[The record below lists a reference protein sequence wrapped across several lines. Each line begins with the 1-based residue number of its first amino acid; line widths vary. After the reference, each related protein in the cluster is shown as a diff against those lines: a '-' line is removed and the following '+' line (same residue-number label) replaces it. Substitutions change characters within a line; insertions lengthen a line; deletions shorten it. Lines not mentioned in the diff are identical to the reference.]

1 MGLYLYTLLLNVI
14 TPHIVLLA
22 LCNPACQNGGTCVSP
37 YRCQCPEG
45 YYGLRCENETGSCTL
60 EAGQNVTYWN
70 MSHNTQMSETE
81 TATNGSKIHLRCPN
95 TDYNYSDYYC
105 HYITNGANESKDDIE
120 CVDCVFEEHGLKCE
134 LDIRSLP
141 ESSPSPSNCT
151 AIDNGQ
157 ITDHG
162 KSFTCNP
169 DYKPAFK
176 NGTDAIL
183 YTRYS
188 CTCYNTSGRL
198 QCMGAEVECKPIGC
212 KIPANVEQGMTIYDP
227 KERRNI
233 LSANRYEI
241 QHGQFLIFTCEPSD
255 VFYFEPNR
263 RMFECVKG
271 SWAAKKRPHMDTWD
285 FGNNGSFPEC
295 RKVKCLADY
304 CKFGGH
310 CIRDHECQCPEQ
322 TSGKQCQIPL
332 CSPDCKNGGTCVS
345 PDTCKCIDGFHGLRC
360 ENDIDECSNID
371 LNDCHRFSN
380 CTNTPGSYTCKC
392 IDGYVDL
399 DDNRGRKCAAS
410 CTLEAGQNVTFWK
423 ASGDTQ
429 MSEGDT
435 VAHGTR
441 IRVKCPNTGFDYSDF
456 YNNDESP
463 ANIECVNGVFTDHGL
478 KCESDTMSTTE
489 SSPSPKKCTKIEN
502 GLITDRGKSFTCNA
516 DYKPSFKNGMDA
528 ILYARYSC
536 TCNQK
541 TGRLQ
546 CMGTEVECK
555 PIGCTIPANVQQGMT
570 LFDPKERRTISA
582 ANRYEIHH
590 GQFLTF
596 TCEPSDVFYFEPNR
610 RMFECVKGSWFS
622 KKRSNVSNGDSWDFG
637 NNGSFPECRKV
648 ICPADYCK
656 FGGHCHRDNEC
667 LCPAQTSG
675 KQCET
680 PLCSPECK
688 NNGTCES
695 PDTCHCLDG
704 FYGVGCE
711 NDIDEC
717 RKSDQNDCHHF
728 SNCTNTPGSYTCKC
742 IEGYVDHG
750 GNNGRKCAETCE
762 ALPTYGNCDAA
773 YCRDKK
779 KNHVCTQGQ
788 WTVTNLCLKGKRECS
803 TNESLVNEDS
813 TLSVSSQYYDPMFLN
828 ETEMFGAD
836 QGRLNSKEKGTSSDI
851 SFRAG
856 IWASA
861 FTDKNQHIQVK
872 FTVPKTITGIETRG
886 RPVTVNQEIPQ
897 WVEEYRLM
905 YSKDCV
911 TFNNYTHTDGSEMV

>member
-1 MGLYLYTLLLNVI
+1 MWGQRIIALACALEILAKGCVIPSGSQFRRATYWSFYGNTRYNAEKRLPGGTWIRVVCNKNQQGDAALNVSKHECSAGKWDPI
-14 TPHIVLLA
+14 LPDCQA

-435 VAHGTR
+435 ASGPWYTNSCKVSKYWFR
-441 IRVKCPNTGFDYSDF
+441 LF
-456 YNNDESP
+456 
-463 ANIECVNGVFTDHGL
+463 GL
-478 KCESDTMSTTE
+478 
-489 SSPSPKKCTKIEN
+489 
-502 GLITDRGKSFTCNA
+502 L
-516 DYKPSFKNGMDA
+516 
-528 ILYARYSC
+528 
-536 TCNQK
+536 
-541 TGRLQ
+541 
-546 CMGTEVECK
+546 
-555 PIGCTIPANVQQGMT
+555 
-570 LFDPKERRTISA
+570 
-582 ANRYEIHH
+582 
-590 GQFLTF
+590 
-596 TCEPSDVFYFEPNR
+596 
-610 RMFECVKGSWFS
+610 
-622 KKRSNVSNGDSWDFG
+622 
-637 NNGSFPECRKV
+637 
-648 ICPADYCK
+648 
-656 FGGHCHRDNEC
+656 
-667 LCPAQTSG
+667 
-675 KQCET
+675 
-680 PLCSPECK
+680 
-688 NNGTCES
+688 
-695 PDTCHCLDG
+695 
-704 FYGVGCE
+704 
-711 NDIDEC
+711 
-717 RKSDQNDCHHF
+717 
-728 SNCTNTPGSYTCKC
+728 
-742 IEGYVDHG
+742 
-750 GNNGRKCAETCE
+750 
-762 ALPTYGNCDAA
+762 
-773 YCRDKK
+773 
-779 KNHVCTQGQ
+779 
-788 WTVTNLCLKGKRECS
+788 
-803 TNESLVNEDS
+803 
-813 TLSVSSQYYDPMFLN
+813 
-828 ETEMFGAD
+828 
-836 QGRLNSKEKGTSSDI
+836 
-851 SFRAG
+851 
-856 IWASA
+856 
-861 FTDKNQHIQVK
+861 
-872 FTVPKTITGIETRG
+872 
-886 RPVTVNQEIPQ
+886 
-897 WVEEYRLM
+897 
-905 YSKDCV
+905 
-911 TFNNYTHTDGSEMV
+911 